1 MKATIRQFALQVMWS
16 AVRRRLKAEDPFVIG
31 VTGSVGKTSTKE
43 AIATTFETAG
53 KPVVKTI
60 GNMATDTGV
69 PLSLLGFTEQ
79 VNSVSGWLRV
89 LKRASSAKFVKPT
102 ERPYWVIEYSS
113 DKPGDLAFLGKRIPI
128 DIAVFTSGGPVHL
141 EYYKTQEGV
150 IAELAD
156 FLKYLKPSGSVIVNG
171 DDIFLKDMQWPEGTL
186 TFGVAAL
193 TKSQQSVDLRAKVI
207 SIESAGMHCE
217 FYSDKKDSQKNFTTT
232 VAVVGK
238 QQLVP
243 LVAAVLVGMKEG
255 LSLANLKKGLEAYQ
269 IPAGRGR
276 LIAGIKDMTIVD
288 DTANA
293 SPEAAV
299 AGVAMLKPWA
309 KGRRTVAILGTMNEL
324 GESAL
329 EAHEEVAIA
338 AAKSVDFLVAL
349 GIYSTEM
356 LIAAKK
362 AGMPSHRML
371 AFVTPEQLFSQLE
384 QVVERNDIIYVKAS
398 QNGMRLERLVK
409 QLMAKPEQAEHLLV
423 RQSASWQ

>member
-156 FLKYLKPSGSVIVNG
+156 FLKYLQPSGSVIVNG

>member
-329 EAHEEVAIA
+329 EAHEEVAI
-338 AAKSVDFLVAL
+338 VDFLVAL